1 MIRPLKLIP
10 KVFIGLGNPGK
21 QYAQTRH
28 NLGYLVLDKLSEKYQ
43 TIEFRKHS
51 KISGSIAQFVL
62 KDKDVTLF
70 KSSKFMNESGIPIN
84 QLIQY
89 YKIKMEEV
97 CIIHDDLDLNVGEV
111 KVKFGGGHGGH
122 NGLRSIIQQCSPNF
136 SRIRIGIGHPNKK
149 EVIDYVLSRPNKVDQ
164 ETLNAAI
171 FNAAE
176 GIETIIDQGIDEAM
190 NQFN

>member
-1 MIRPLKLIP
+1 MRPLKLIP
-10 KVFIGLGNPGK
+10 KVLIGLGNPGK
-21 QYAQTRH
+21 QYVQTRH
-28 NLGYLVLDKLSEKYQ
+28 NLGYLVLDKLSEKHQ

-51 KISGSIAQFVL
+51 KISGNISQFIL

-70 KSSKFMNESGIPIN
+70 KSSKFMNESGISIN
-84 QLIQY
+84 QFIQY

-97 CIIHDDLDLNVGEV
+97 CIIHDDLDLNIGEV

-122 NGLRSIIQQCSPNF
+122 NGLRSIIQHCSPDF

-149 EVIDYVLSRPNKVDQ
+149 EVIDYVLSTPNKVDQ
-164 ETLNAAI
+164 KILDSAILNAL
-171 FNAAE
+171 E
-176 GIETIIDQGIDEAM
+176 GVEIIIHQGIDEAM

>member
-62 KDKDVTLF
+62 KDKDRDRF
-70 KSSKFMNESGIPIN
+70 KYSE
-84 QLIQY
+84 
-89 YKIKMEEV
+89 
-97 CIIHDDLDLNVGEV
+97 
-111 KVKFGGGHGGH
+111 
-122 NGLRSIIQQCSPNF
+122 
-136 SRIRIGIGHPNKK
+136 
-149 EVIDYVLSRPNKVDQ
+149 
-164 ETLNAAI
+164 
-171 FNAAE
+171 
-176 GIETIIDQGIDEAM
+176 
-190 NQFN
+190 

>member
-1 MIRPLKLIP
+1 MMRPLKLIP
-10 KVFIGLGNPGK
+10 KVLIGLGNPGK
-21 QYAQTRH
+21 QYIQTRH
-28 NLGYLVLDKLSEKYQ
+28 NLGYLVLDKLSENYQ

-62 KDKDVTLF
+62 KDKEVTLF
-70 KSSKFMNESGIPIN
+70 KSSKFMNESGISIN

-97 CIIHDDLDLNVGEV
+97 CIIHDDIDLEVGEV
-111 KVKFGGGHGGH
+111 KIKFGGGHGGH
-122 NGLRSIIQQCSPNF
+122 NGLRSIIQHCSPDF
-136 SRIRIGIGHPNKK
+136 SRIRIGIGHPNNK

-164 ETLNAAI
+164 KTLNSAI
-171 FNAAE
+171 LNAAE
-176 GIETIIDQGIDEAM
+176 GIETILDQGIDEAM

>member
-28 NLGYLVLDKLSEKYQ
+28 NLGYLVLDKLSEKHQ

-51 KISGSIAQFVL
+51 KISGSISQFVL
-62 KDKDVTLF
+62 NDKDVTLF
-70 KSSKFMNESGIPIN
+70 KSSKFMNESGISIN
-84 QLIQY
+84 QFMQY
-89 YKIKMEEV
+89 YKINMEDV
-97 CIIHDDLDLNVGEV
+97 CIIHDDIDLNIGEV

-122 NGLRSIIQQCSPNF
+122 NGLRSIIQHCSSDF

>member
-1 MIRPLKLIP
+1 MMRPLKLIP
-10 KVFIGLGNPGK
+10 KVLIGLGNPGK
-21 QYAQTRH
+21 QYIQTRH
-28 NLGYLVLDKLSEKYQ
+28 NLGYLVLDKLSENYQ

-70 KSSKFMNESGIPIN
+70 KSSKFMNESGISVN

-89 YKIKMEEV
+89 YKIKMGEV
-97 CIIHDDLDLNVGEV
+97 CIIHDDLDLEVGEV
-111 KVKFGGGHGGH
+111 KIKFGGGHGGH
-122 NGLRSIIQQCSPNF
+122 NGLRSIIQHCSPDF
-136 SRIRIGIGHPNKK
+136 SRIRIGIGHPNNK

-164 ETLNAAI
+164 KTLNSAILNAAE
-171 FNAAE
+171 A
-176 GIETIIDQGIDEAM
+176 IETILDQGIDEAM

>member
-1 MIRPLKLIP
+1 MMRPLKLIP
-10 KVFIGLGNPGK
+10 KVLIGLGNPGK
-21 QYAQTRH
+21 QYIQTRH
-28 NLGYLVLDKLSEKYQ
+28 NLGYLVLDKLSENYQ

-62 KDKDVTLF
+62 KDKEVTLF
-70 KSSKFMNESGIPIN
+70 KSSKFMNESGISIN

-97 CIIHDDLDLNVGEV
+97 CIIHDDLDLEVGEV
-111 KVKFGGGHGGH
+111 KIKFGGGHGGH
-122 NGLRSIIQQCSPNF
+122 NGLRSIIQHCSPDF
-136 SRIRIGIGHPNKK
+136 SRIRIGIGHPNNK

-164 ETLNAAI
+164 KTLNSAILNAAE
-171 FNAAE
+171 A
-176 GIETIIDQGIDEAM
+176 IETILDQGIDEAM

>member
-1 MIRPLKLIP
+1 MRPLKLIP

-21 QYAQTRH
+21 QYLQTRH
-28 NLGYLVLDKLSEKYQ
+28 NLGYLVLDQLSDKYR

-51 KISGSIAQFVL
+51 KISGSTSQFVL
-62 KDKDVTLF
+62 KDKNLTLF
-70 KSSKFMNESGIPIN
+70 KSSKFMNESGISIN
-84 QLIQY
+84 QLMQY
-89 YKIKMEEV
+89 YKIKMEDV

-122 NGLRSIIQQCSPNF
+122 NGLRSIIQQCSPDF
-136 SRIRIGIGHPNKK
+136 SRIRMGIGHPNKQ

-164 ETLNAAI
+164 ETLNSAI
-171 FNAAE
+171 FNAVE